1 MNINIHIADCGLRIA
16 EAIRRTTH
24 DVRRITILFFGLCFL
39 VSSCAMSYDGR
50 GRYHRV
56 MKGETLAFI
65 AKSYSVSVQDTAELN
80 NIDNPRNIEVGE
92 KIYLPDKRKRAGFK
106 KLPFG
111 KYLESSPKK
120 RSFRRRSKY
129 ARKTPRYDNK
139 IKVDH
144 GRFIWPLNGRFTSP
158 FGIRNG
164 RRHDGIDIAAKT
176 GTPIKAAGS
185 GKVVFSGKMRGY
197 GNLVIVR
204 HKGDFFTVYA
214 HNSRNLV
221 KKGNSVKRG
230 QRIAKVGRTGRA
242 TGPHLHFEVRNGQ
255 KARNPLFFL
264 PRKHTGKRFAH
275 K

>member
-1 MNINIHIADCGLRIA
+1 MNKVSRH
-16 EAIRRTTH
+16 H
-24 DVRRITILFFGLCFL
+24 LFYLLLCIFVSLHL
-39 VSSCAMSYDGR
+39 VSCAMSHDSK

-56 MKGETLAFI
+56 MKGETLASI
-65 AKSYSVSVQDTAELN
+65 TKSYGVSIQDTAELN
-80 NIDNPRNIEVGE
+80 NIDNVRHIEVGE
-92 KIYLPDKRKRAGFK
+92 KIYLPDKAKRGGFK

-111 KYLESSPKK
+111 KYLTTSTKK
-120 RSFRRRSKY
+120 KSYRRPSRY
-129 ARKTPRYDNK
+129 ARRTTQESEK
-139 IKVDH
+139 IKMDH
-144 GRFIWPLNGRFTSP
+144 GRFLWPIKGRLSSP

-176 GTPIKAAGS
+176 GTPIIAADS

-204 HKGDFFTVYA
+204 HKDDFFTVYA
-214 HNSRNLV
+214 HNNRNLV
-221 KKGNSVKRG
+221 SKGNSVKKG
-230 QRIAKVGRTGRA
+230 QCIARVGRSGRA

-264 PRKHTGKRFAH
+264 PREHTGKRFAS